1 MEEILISVLTTMGFG
16 INGVING
23 NSVSTVGNFA
33 NKLNEFT
40 KNKFDFRLVSSKN
53 GVHTFSTN
61 NGKLC
66 GYTTNEHGGIIN
78 LTIKNK

>member
-1 MEEILISVLTTMGFG
+1 MLINVLTTIGLG

-23 NSVSTVGNFA
+23 NSVNNGNSFS

-40 KNKFDFRLVSSKN
+40 KNKFDFRLASSKN

-61 NGKLC
+61 NGKLFV
-66 GYTTNEHGGIIN
+66 YTTNEHGGIIN
-78 LTIKNK
+78 LEIKDK

>member
-1 MEEILISVLTTMGFG
+1 MEEILISVLTTIGLG

-23 NSVSTVGNFA
+23 NSVKTVENFA

-40 KNKFDFRLVSSKN
+40 KNKFDFHLVSSKN

-61 NGKLC
+61 NGKLFV
-66 GYTTNEHGGIIN
+66 YATNEHGGIIK
-78 LTIKNK
+78 LTIKDC

>member
-1 MEEILISVLTTMGFG
+1 MEEILISVLTTIGLG

-23 NSVSTVGNFA
+23 NSVSTGGNFA

-61 NGKLC
+61 NGKLFV
-66 GYTTNEHGGIIN
+66 YTTNEHGAIIN

>member
-1 MEEILISVLTTMGFG
+1 MEEILISVLTTIGLG

-23 NSVSTVGNFA
+23 NSATTGENFA
-33 NKLNEFT
+33 NKLNAFT
-40 KNKFDFRLVSSKN
+40 KNKFDFHLVSSKN

-61 NGKLC
+61 NGKLFV
-66 GYTTNEHGGIIN
+66 YTTNEHGGIIN

>member
-23 NSVSTVGNFA
+23 NSVNAVGGFS

-40 KNKFDFRLVSSKN
+40 KNKFDFRFVSSKN
-53 GVHTFSTN
+53 RVHTFSTN
-61 NGKLC
+61 NGKLFV
-66 GYTTNEHGGIIN
+66 YTTNEHGGITN
-78 LTIKNK
+78 LTIKDK